1 MCLNCMKMCDFE
13 EVAFF
18 QKTEIEKLSNNND
31 KWGEYVLFLHK
42 MCDYCIF
49 WISQHIWTSES
60 PRFCWQI
67 SNCLSRKNIWD
78 PAEHL
83 LSEPQHR
90 EWENDRIIII
100 NDTKYL
106 HCCTIFV
113 FLNILTFPQSIG
125 CLQR

>member
-1 MCLNCMKMCDFE
+1 MCLNRMKICDFE

-18 QKTEIEKLSNNND
+18 QNTEIEKLSNNHD
-31 KWGEYVLFLHK
+31 KWEEYVLFCMK
-42 MCDYCIF
+42 MCDYWIF
-49 WISQHIWTSES
+49 WISQHIWTWES
-60 PRFCWQI
+60 PRFFWQI

-83 LSEPQHR
+83 LSEPKHR
-90 EWENDRIIII
+90 ESENDRIIII
-100 NDTKYL
+100 HDTKYL
-106 HCCTIFV
+106 HCCTNFV